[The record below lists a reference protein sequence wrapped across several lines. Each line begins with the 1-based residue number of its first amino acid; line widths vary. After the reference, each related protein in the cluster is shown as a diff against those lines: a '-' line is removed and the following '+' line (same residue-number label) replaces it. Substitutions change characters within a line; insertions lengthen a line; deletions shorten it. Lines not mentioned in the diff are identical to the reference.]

1 MNDPDPTFLLR
12 AISFAG
18 RSHLGQMRKDGETPY
33 FAHPV
38 RVMTILLTE
47 FGVTD
52 PEVLAAAALHDTIED
67 TTTDRD
73 DLIER
78 FGPRVAEYVALLSKD
93 KRMPEAPREQRF
105 FDDLA
110 AAPLEVKLCKLGDV
124 YDNLIDSK
132 SLTEAGRQKAVEKA
146 KKLIALFEPTM
157 PKAWRHALE
166 KVRQRIEA
174 AERSDA
180 E

>member
-1 MNDPDPTFLLR
+1 MNDPDPPFLLR
-12 AISFAG
+12 AISFAR

-52 PEVLAAAALHDTIED
+52 PEV
-67 TTTDRD
+67 
-73 DLIER
+73 
-78 FGPRVAEYVALLSKD
+78 
-93 KRMPEAPREQRF
+93 
-105 FDDLA
+105 
-110 AAPLEVKLCKLGDV
+110 
-124 YDNLIDSK
+124 
-132 SLTEAGRQKAVEKA
+132 EKA
-146 KKLIALFEPTM
+146 KKLITLFEPMM